1 MSKNFEIME
10 MCQPNDDPTINKD
23 NDAAEGNSEA
33 SMHDTGDMRRMG
45 KTQQLNVSS
54 FQTDIQITTARSPD
68 TIDSDHSTRLPS
80 WA

>member
-10 MCQPNDDPTINKD
+10 MYQPNDNPTVNKD
-23 NDAAEGNSEA
+23 NDAAEGNNEA
-33 SMHDTGDMRRMG
+33 SLHDSGDMRRMG

-54 FQTDIQITTARSPD
+54 HQSDIQITAAQLTDS
-68 TIDSDHSTRLPS
+68 IDSGHSTHLPS

>member
-10 MCQPNDDPTINKD
+10 TYQPDINPTTNKD
-23 NDAAEGNSEA
+23 NDAAEGHNEA
-33 SMHDTGDMRRMG
+33 SMHDSGDMRRMG

-54 FQTDIQITTARSPD
+54 CHSNIEITGAQLPD
-68 TIDSDHSTRLPS
+68 SIDSVHSTHLPS

>member
-10 MCQPNDDPTINKD
+10 MYQPDVSPNNGG
-23 NDAAEGNSEA
+23 DAAEGNNEA
-33 SMHDTGDMRRMG
+33 SMHDSGDMRRLG

-54 FQTDIQITTARSPD
+54 YQLNIQITAAQLSD
-68 TIDSDHSTRLPS
+68 SIDSDHSTHSLS

>member
-10 MCQPNDDPTINKD
+10 MYQPTDVQTINKN
-23 NDAAEGNSEA
+23 NDAAEGDNNA

-45 KTQQLNVSS
+45 KTQQLNVISYRWNV
-54 FQTDIQITTARSPD
+54 QITAAQLPD
-68 TIDSDHSTRLPS
+68 SIDSDHSTHSPF

>member
-10 MCQPNDDPTINKD
+10 MYQPDVSQNNGS
-23 NDAAEGNSEA
+23 DAAEGNNEA
-33 SMHDTGDMRRMG
+33 SMQDSGDMRRLG

-54 FQTDIQITTARSPD
+54 YQLNIQITAAQLSD
-68 TIDSDHSTRLPS
+68 SIDSDHSTHSLS

>member
-10 MCQPNDDPTINKD
+10 MYQPNDNPTVNKD
-23 NDAAEGNSEA
+23 NDAAEGNNEA
-33 SMHDTGDMRRMG
+33 SLHDSGDMRRMG

-54 FQTDIQITTARSPD
+54 HQSDIQITAAQLT
-68 TIDSDHSTRLPS
+68 DSINSGHSTHLPS

>member
-10 MCQPNDDPTINKD
+10 MYQPNDDAAINKD
-23 NDAAEGNSEA
+23 DNAAEGDNEA

-54 FQTDIQITTARSPD
+54 NQSNVQIIVSQPLNS
-68 TIDSDHSTRLPS
+68 IDSDPSTHLPS

>member
-10 MCQPNDDPTINKD
+10 MYQPDVSPNNGS
-23 NDAAEGNSEA
+23 DAAEGNNEV
-33 SMHDTGDMRRMG
+33 SMHDSGDMRRLG

-54 FQTDIQITTARSPD
+54 CQLNIQITAAQLSD
-68 TIDSDHSTRLPS
+68 SIDSDHSTHSPF